1 MNAVHSGFHYVLSQ
15 YVIDILWEFYCFSFG
30 QKWEK
35 QEKATDDRQR
45 SGKYERKLR
54 AEKVYTFFGKSIFL
68 AKNVALSIN
77 VGRAPSPHMWLQPV
91 MAKW

>member
-30 QKWEK
+30 HKREK

-45 SGKYERKLR
+45 SGKYERNLR
-54 AEKVYTFFGKSIFL
+54 AEKVYTFSGKNIFL

-77 VGRAPSPHMWLQPV
+77 VGRAPYMVTSWG
-91 MAKW
+91 ASFS

>member
-30 QKWEK
+30 HKREK

-45 SGKYERKLR
+45 SGKVHSENRNARHSLI
-54 AEKVYTFFGKSIFL
+54 YTL
-68 AKNVALSIN
+68 
-77 VGRAPSPHMWLQPV
+77 
-91 MAKW
+91 

>member
-15 YVIDILWEFYCFSFG
+15 YVIDLLWEFYCFSFG
-30 QKWEK
+30 HKREK

-45 SGKYERKLR
+45 SGKYERNLC
-54 AEKVYTFFGKSIFL
+54 AEKVYTFFGKNIFL

-77 VGRAPSPHMWLQPV
+77 VGRAPYMVTSWGAPFS
-91 MAKW
+91 